1 MELKLLK
8 RYSITIKYANLI
20 FYLNFKAYS
29 GVGKAAHCQLGV
41 PCSVPAHATNFY
53 TSTPVIEITTTIVDH
68 ISCMWSKVD
77 NFSCYFSTNS
87 RENST
92 TNLLLFRAREISKAV
107 NIILLFRLGYH
118 TFKRWPIDVYRI
130 SCASSSTLIGGI
142 SRDCGLVSRWP
153 NVVHLSGFYV
163 HLIERL
169 RIRTSWSPTLSG
181 WQVATWKSF
190 PNIPLSADWKKP
202 RVTGG

>member
-8 RYSITIKYANLI
+8 RYSITIKYVNLI

-77 NFSCYFSTNS
+77 NFSSYFSTNS
-87 RENST
+87 RENFT
-92 TNLLLFRAREISKAV
+92 TNILVFRTREISKGVAP
-107 NIILLFRLGYH
+107 LALYH
-118 TFKRWPIDVYRI
+118 DHLRVVVV
-130 SCASSSTLIGGI
+130 SSVGMFVG
-142 SRDCGLVSRWP
+142 
-153 NVVHLSGFYV
+153 
-163 HLIERL
+163 
-169 RIRTSWSPTLSG
+169 
-181 WQVATWKSF
+181 
-190 PNIPLSADWKKP
+190 
-202 RVTGG
+202 

>member
-87 RENST
+87 RENFT
-92 TNLLLFRAREISKAV
+92 TNLLVFRTREISKGVAPV
-107 NIILLFRLGYH
+107 GRRLS
-118 TFKRWPIDVYRI
+118 YRI
-130 SCASSSTLIGGI
+130 FKIRYILRPEIGTGR
-142 SRDCGLVSRWP
+142 SRSQNIAFLKSPYNATC
-153 NVVHLSGFYV
+153 
-163 HLIERL
+163 LIENWRYKNTVNSASYQFRKIEETSDHPML
-169 RIRTSWSPTLSG
+169 IIGSISSPWTRQWFRPKDLWFKIR
-181 WQVATWKSF
+181 
-190 PNIPLSADWKKP
+190 
-202 RVTGG
+202 R

>member
-87 RENST
+87 RENFT
-92 TNLLLFRAREISKAV
+92 TNLLVFRTREISKGV
-107 NIILLFRLGYH
+107 VGIFQDLMGSNRRLWIWFEDSINQDKSIKTPGS
-118 TFKRWPIDVYRI
+118 RCERVIVDV
-130 SCASSSTLIGGI
+130 GGMK
-142 SRDCGLVSRWP
+142 
-153 NVVHLSGFYV
+153 
-163 HLIERL
+163 
-169 RIRTSWSPTLSG
+169 PT
-181 WQVATWKSF
+181 KSV
-190 PNIPLSADWKKP
+190 LMK
-202 RVTGG
+202 

>member
-87 RENST
+87 RENFT
-92 TNLLLFRAREISKAV
+92 TNILVFRTREISKGV
-107 NIILLFRLGYH
+107 RPMTSRLLHSARL
-118 TFKRWPIDVYRI
+118 
-130 SCASSSTLIGGI
+130 
-142 SRDCGLVSRWP
+142 
-153 NVVHLSGFYV
+153 
-163 HLIERL
+163 
-169 RIRTSWSPTLSG
+169 
-181 WQVATWKSF
+181 
-190 PNIPLSADWKKP
+190 
-202 RVTGG
+202 

>member
-87 RENST
+87 RENFT
-92 TNLLLFRAREISKAV
+92 TNILVFRTREISKGVDDHWAS
-107 NIILLFRLGYH
+107 NFLKY
-118 TFKRWPIDVYRI
+118 KYR
-130 SCASSSTLIGGI
+130 
-142 SRDCGLVSRWP
+142 
-153 NVVHLSGFYV
+153 
-163 HLIERL
+163 
-169 RIRTSWSPTLSG
+169 
-181 WQVATWKSF
+181 
-190 PNIPLSADWKKP
+190 
-202 RVTGG
+202 

>member
-87 RENST
+87 RENFT
-92 TNLLLFRAREISKAV
+92 TNLLVFRTREISKGVDGSAGTAAPPAV
-107 NIILLFRLGYH
+107 ASGAAE
-118 TFKRWPIDVYRI
+118 VE
-130 SCASSSTLIGGI
+130 ASSSRRAE
-142 SRDCGLVSRWP
+142 SDA
-153 NVVHLSGFYV
+153 
-163 HLIERL
+163 HLI
-169 RIRTSWSPTLSG
+169 
-181 WQVATWKSF
+181 
-190 PNIPLSADWKKP
+190 IPDHLQALMD
-202 RVTGG
+202 VMEE